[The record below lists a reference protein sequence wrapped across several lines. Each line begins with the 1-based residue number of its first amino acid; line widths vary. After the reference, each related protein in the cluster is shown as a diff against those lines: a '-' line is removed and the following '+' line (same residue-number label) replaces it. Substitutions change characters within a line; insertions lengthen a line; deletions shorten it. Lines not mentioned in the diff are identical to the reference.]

1 MSLELR
7 PLGIAHGLLLGG
19 VVAAPAFA
27 PDLMPMGT
35 QALFLMGGFQLRLA
49 DRRWQARARAADW
62 ISHIRM
68 APQRILPWA
77 ALCLSAFIAG
87 QREVAVMIAA
97 ASLLCEA
104 LLYPL
109 SAPGFGGLS
118 RRNVGVLTIVA
129 VASAAIA
136 GPNLIGFSLA
146 FLSGTA
152 ACLFWLRGP
161 DGDAVAFAQT
171 LIAAAAAGVVGWLLP
186 PLASTA
192 MITVAASLT
201 LALAQLGTMRRR
213 PAPWRSGGAIRFK
226 PRRLRPKPAPSSAPR

>member
-19 VVAAPAFA
+19 VIAAPAFA
-27 PDLMPMGT
+27 PNLMPMGT

-49 DRRWQARARAADW
+49 DRRWQGRARAADW

-68 APQRILPWA
+68 APQRVLPWA

-87 QREVAVMIAA
+87 RQELAAMIAA
-97 ASLLCEA
+97 ASLLSEL

-109 SAPGFGGLS
+109 TAPVLGSMS
-118 RRNVGVLTIVA
+118 RRTVVCVTMVAAVG
-129 VASAAIA
+129 AALA
-136 GPNLIGFSLA
+136 EPNLVGFALA
-146 FLSGTA
+146 FLAGTA
-152 ACLFWLRGP
+152 ACLYWLRGP

-171 LIAAAAAGVVGWLLP
+171 LLAAAAASVVGWLLP
-186 PLASTA
+186 PLAPTA
-192 MITVAASLT
+192 MLTAAACLT

-213 PAPWRSGGAIRFK
+213 PAPWRSGGAIRFT
-226 PRRLRPKPAPSSAPR
+226 PRRLRQKPAPTSAPR

>member
-19 VVAAPAFA
+19 VIACPAFA

-35 QALFLMGGFQLRLA
+35 LALFLMGGFQLRLA
-49 DRRWQARARAADW
+49 DRRWQTRPGKAEW

-68 APQRILPWA
+68 APQRVLPWA
-77 ALCLSAFIAG
+77 ALCISVLIAG
-87 QREVAVMIAA
+87 RLELGTAIAA
-97 ASLLCEA
+97 SALLCEL

-109 SAPGFGGLS
+109 AAPILGGMS
-118 RRNVGVLTIVA
+118 RRTVSALA
-129 VASAAIA
+129 MLAAIGA
-136 GPNLIGFSLA
+136 AATGPNPIGLPLA
-146 FLSGTA
+146 FFSGTA

-161 DGDAVAFAQT
+161 DGDAVAFAHA
-171 LIAAAAAGVVGWLLP
+171 LIAAAAAGLAGWLLP

-192 MITVAASLT
+192 ALSVAASLT

-213 PAPWRSGGAIRFK
+213 PAPWRSGGVIRFT
-226 PRRLRPKPAPSSAPR
+226 PRGLRPKPAPTSAPR